1 MKFFVD
7 TADTA
12 EIKSLAAS
20 GLLDG
25 VTTNP
30 SLIAKS
36 GRNIL
41 EVIAEI
47 CGIVDGPVSAEVAAT
62 EYETMMREAA
72 VLRKIARNVCIK
84 LPLTPDGLRAHAQA
98 MQDEADRVLAA
109 GRAQAGAWARVQEA
123 VLALIESRFPIDCI
137 ATEFPRLLAVDAANL
152 CAEAPILAAR
162 RLSLGSIATLFG
174 ARSVVFE
181 ASEAWAQCLHG
192 EASGLAQHQVLI
204 RIPGHDALLAL
215 AARDAALLDPAQ
227 GQACWLFLA
236 RAVAAAVS
244 R

>member
-1 MKFFVD
+1 MQPTRDMAGFAEQVCAFLRAHPAFLAENPELYRVLLPPARVHG
-7 TADTA
+7 ADLA
-12 EIKSLAAS
+12 DHMAAMLAAQ
-20 GLLDG
+20 
-25 VTTNP
+25 
-30 SLIAKS
+30 
-36 GRNIL
+36 
-41 EVIAEI
+41 
-47 CGIVDGPVSAEVAAT
+47 
-62 EYETMMREAA
+62 
-72 VLRKIARNVCIK
+72 
-84 LPLTPDGLRAHAQA
+84 RAHAQA